1 MNKYNLNSNVT
12 LHVYNTNKFKDISIY
27 IGLLDNS
34 NELDQTKRLLLSLML
49 EDSCSLYDTKEKV
62 SNLLAKYYGA
72 RLSFFPDVK
81 GNARIFE
88 IKSSIINGKYVD
100 DFELLENQFKL
111 MNEFLFNPIWKSKD
125 YPKKLFDEIKDRLKL
140 IINSEND
147 NPISYSNKKAD
158 YIFGNFLRV
167 KSDYNIEKLDEI
179 KINDI
184 INLYNDLI
192 NNSLVDIFVVGDI
205 DENTIYDLSLKYFK
219 FEGRECSKTLVY
231 KSFFDVYK
239 EEIEERKIN
248 QTQIQLRYTTNKT
261 SYDDFFSVIV
271 GNGILG
277 TLPTSLLF
285 QEIREKR
292 SLCYSIYSSVNGY
305 DGVLKISTGIN
316 YKNIDEVKYLI
327 NEQINKIK
335 SGDFSDEI
343 LDTTK
348 KMYINAYRQGDDNV
362 KSIIWDEYRNTLI
375 NDDLNLEKSI
385 EKINNVSRE
394 SIMNEFKDVE
404 LKVCFILKQKE
415 IDNEKN

>member
-1 MNKYNLNSNVT
+1 MKNYSLNSNVT
-12 LHVYNTNKFKDISIY
+12 LHVYNSNKFKDISVY

-34 NELDQTKRLLLSLML
+34 NELDQTERLLLSLML

-158 YIFGNFLRV
+158 HIFGNFLRV
-167 KSDYNIEKLDEI
+167 KSDYNIERLDEI
-179 KINDI
+179 KIDDI
-184 INLYNDLI
+184 ISLYNNLI
-192 NNSLVDIFVVGDI
+192 NNSSVDIFVVGDI
-205 DENTIYDLSLKYFK
+205 DENTIYDLSSKYFK

-231 KSFFDVYK
+231 KSFFDGYK

-335 SGDFSDEI
+335 LGDFSDEI